1 MVGGIGWGV
10 NFGGEFGGLAR
21 NKSFFQKTLE
31 VRRGGFWRGW
41 GGMGEGRGRR
51 SERWKGGARWER
63 LGRLRGVGA
72 GWLGGTE
79 DVAAG
84 GYRLGVVR
92 EETRP
97 GAGFQRHDE
106 RAAVRVG
113 AFWGNTRPPARLPQR
128 GSRAGRAWALARFP
142 ERVCKVLEPGTGRQG
157 AGAAGGDNAELRRTG
172 RVAEGSLAVRHRRLE
187 RGMWFGRLTASGW
200 VGEPARGGRNEADER
215 QERGQELREPGE
227 EHWEVGCRT
236 YSDSVHYL
244 GTSGKWLVA
253 GGWGRGRGPWAW
265 DAGMTGA
272 AGCARIGR
280 CYWVPAE
287 DAGMPV
293 VASADGR
300 R

>member
-1 MVGGIGWGV
+1 MV
-10 NFGGEFGGLAR
+10 FGGVGEEGERGEGGG
-21 NKSFFQKTLE
+21 
-31 VRRGGFWRGW
+31 VRGGR
-41 GGMGEGRGRR
+41 E
-51 SERWKGGARWER
+51 GARWER

-106 RAAVRVG
+106 PAAAWYG
-113 AFWGNTRPPARLPQR
+113 AFGGNTRPPARLPLW
-128 GSRAGRAWALARFP
+128 GSRAGGRGLWRVFRSEFARFWS
-142 ERVCKVLEPGTGRQG
+142 RGQGGKEPGPREVTTRSCAGRAGWRRGVWRFGTGAWNEECG
-157 AGAAGGDNAELRRTG
+157 LAGSRRVDGWVNRRAAGGTRRMSG
-172 RVAEGSLAVRHRRLE
+172 RSGDRSCANQAKSIGKWVAG
-187 RGMWFGRLTASGW
+187 LTRIVYPIWGQVASGW
-200 VGEPARGGRNEADER
+200 WLVVGEG
-215 QERGQELREPGE
+215 
-227 EHWEVGCRT
+227 
-236 YSDSVHYL
+236 
-244 GTSGKWLVA
+244 
-253 GGWGRGRGPWAW
+253 GRGPWAW